1 MKRVGKTLSAM
12 VALTVAAACGGGGEE
27 AGGLK
32 EVTIGLVPAAV
43 TAAIHVGIDQKFFE
57 AEGLKL
63 TVETGQG
70 GAALLPAVSSGQM
83 EFASS
88 TPVSLLLARDRGLD
102 VRVIAPWTGD
112 GTSAGGTVKS
122 SNVVLAKDPAV
133 RSAKDLE
140 GRTVAINALR
150 SVGDLTIREAV
161 RHAGGNP
168 DRVSFVEMGF
178 ADMPGALAQG
188 HVDGIWT
195 AEPFI
200 STLVA
205 KGNHAVKETNNSDAV
220 PDMATQLIFTSKKLA
235 DNDPELV
242 AAMTRALNKTLV
254 HVKENPEKV
263 RAHVPTVL
271 KQLDPEIVKR
281 LDLDVFETEVRRAPL
296 ERIGQLLEL
305 EKWINSPADVG
316 GLLP

>member
-1 MKRVGKTLSAM
+1 MNRVGRTLSVL
-12 VALTVAAACGGGGEE
+12 VALTLVAGCGGGGES
-27 AGGLK
+27 ADGLR

-57 AEGLKL
+57 QEGLKPSI
-63 TVETGQG
+63 ETGQG
-70 GAALLPAVSSGQM
+70 GAALLPAVASGQM

-88 TPVSLLLARDRGLD
+88 TPVSLLMARDRGLK
-102 VRVIAPWTGD
+102 VRAITPWTGD
-112 GTSAGGTVKS
+112 GTSADGTVKS
-122 SNVVLAKDPAV
+122 SNVVLAKDPSI
-133 RSAKDLE
+133 RSARDLE

-168 DRVSFVEMGF
+168 DKVTFVEMGF

-200 STLVA
+200 TTLVA
-205 KGNHAVKETNNSDAV
+205 KGHHAVKQTDNSDAV
-220 PDMATQLIFTSKKLA
+220 PDMATQLIFTSQKLI
-235 DNDPELV
+235 DDDPDLV
-242 AAMTRALNKTLV
+242 AAMTRALGKTLAY
-254 HVKENPEKV
+254 VKDNPDKV
-263 RAHVPTVL
+263 RARIPTVFAE
-271 KQLDPEIVKR
+271 LDPAIVKR
-281 LDLDVFETEVRRAPL
+281 LDLDVYETQLRREPL
-296 ERIGQLLEL
+296 ERIGRLLEL
-305 EKWINSPADVG
+305 EKWIKPPADIA